1 MIEKAANFKR
11 REKNYK
17 KIGSMKTK
25 CEKMKGGSSLLRNS
39 VHFPASG
46 QI

>member
-25 CEKMKGGSSLLRNS
+25 YEEMKGGSRLLHNS
-39 VHFPASG
+39 VHLPAFG